1 MFKFEESASL
11 RSYVGHP
18 KCEDAYRWIREKLSD
33 TTNDFIVKATDFND
47 RIEPYGDEGKYK
59 VIFKSPAQA
68 IGPIPIGSAPQGTM
82 QGPRYTSHKKLLAAT
97 SVGDLVPWG

>member
-1 MFKFEESASL
+1 MGNPVGALRPRRSFAKRGQYPGRASAS
-11 RSYVGHP
+11 HIA
-18 KCEDAYRWIREKLSD
+18 EI
-33 TTNDFIVKATDFND
+33 D